1 MPLKLKIIEIFNS
14 KDKVIQKIVKDKIT
28 LEIVVLLLKYD
39 IEKKYMYADKF
50 LENNNIKASRS
61 TKIAI
66 IQDLE
71 KNKILERKI
80 DIKDKRKKIISI
92 SEIAKD
98 KLTQYLD

>member
-1 MPLKLKIIEIFNS
+1 VSLKLKIIEIFNS
-14 KDKVIQKIVKDKIT
+14 KDKTIQKIVKDKIT
-28 LEIVVLLLKYD
+28 LEIVILLLKYD
-39 IEKKYMYADKF
+39 SEKRYMYADKF
-50 LENNNIKASRS
+50 LESNNIKASRS

-80 DIKDKRKKIISI
+80 DNKDKRKKIILI

-98 KLTQYLD
+98 KLNLFLD

>member
-1 MPLKLKIIEIFNS
+1 VPLKLKIIEIFNS

-80 DIKDKRKKIISI
+80 DNKDKRKKIISI

-98 KLTQYLD
+98 KLSQFLD

>member
-61 TKIAI
+61 TKITI

-92 SEIAKD
+92 SELAKD
-98 KLTQYLD
+98 KLSQFLD

>member
-1 MPLKLKIIEIFNS
+1 
-14 KDKVIQKIVKDKIT
+14 
-28 LEIVVLLLKYD
+28 
-39 IEKKYMYADKF
+39 MYADKF

-71 KNKILERKI
+71 KNKILERKT
-80 DIKDKRKKIISI
+80 DYKDKRKKIISI

-98 KLTQYLD
+98 KLSQFLD

>member
-1 MPLKLKIIEIFNS
+1 VPLKLKIIEIFNS

>member
-1 MPLKLKIIEIFNS
+1 VPLKLKIIEIFNS
-14 KDKVIQKIVKDKIT
+14 KDIVIQKIVKDKIT

-39 IEKKYMYADKF
+39 SEKKYMYADKF

>member
-80 DIKDKRKKIISI
+80 DNKDKRKKIISI

-98 KLTQYLD
+98 KLSQFLD

>member
-1 MPLKLKIIEIFNS
+1 MALKLKIIEIFNS

-39 IEKKYMYADKF
+39 FEKKYMYADKF

-71 KNKILERKI
+71 KNKILERKT
-80 DIKDKRKKIISI
+80 DDKDKRKKIISI
-92 SEIAKD
+92 SKITKD
-98 KLTQYLD
+98 KLIQFLD

>member
-71 KNKILERKI
+71 KNKILERKT
-80 DIKDKRKKIISI
+80 DYKDKRKKIISI

-98 KLTQYLD
+98 KLSQFLD